1 MGKYKKIYVLA
12 PFGYATG
19 GVELAHQLVDS
30 LRNKGEEAYIVYAK
44 GDNSISEDQTI
55 TSSYS
60 KYNIK
65 TTSVIYDNPDNIM
78 VLPEIYF
85 EFVLLYKF
93 IQIAC
98 WWMSVD
104 NRYVKV
110 SFIEKIRFK
119 KSIMDKLSLIK
130 SYLLGYRS
138 DLVNDDKLLKK
149 ESARI
154 LHLYQ
159 SHYAQFFLYTKG
171 FSKLLPL
178 SDYINLDLI
187 GNLNSPI

>member
-130 SYLLGYRS
+130 SYLLG
-138 DLVNDDKLLKK
+138 
-149 ESARI
+149 
-154 LHLYQ
+154 
-159 SHYAQFFLYTKG
+159 
-171 FSKLLPL
+171 
-178 SDYINLDLI
+178 
-187 GNLNSPI
+187 